1 TPGVAGSSPVR
12 SATYYE
18 TQSQDW
24 VFCYLELIESQILI
38 TAYRLFH
45 CSSSKMFNHPKLS
58 NSSYCSFCVYPT
70 SVLYPLYRRDYPLE
84 FINKSSVSA

>member
-1 TPGVAGSSPVR
+1 
-12 SATYYE
+12 
-18 TQSQDW
+18 
-24 VFCYLELIESQILI
+24 
-38 TAYRLFH
+38 
-45 CSSSKMFNHPKLS
+45 MFNHPKLS